1 MRISDDFIKGAIF
14 AERISTSVVMGL
26 MRKSKLRDRLLNEMC
41 KCLDEELEAAK
52 KVKRKDLN

>member
-14 AERISTSVVMGL
+14 AENIGTSVIMGL
-26 MRKSKLRDRLLNEMC
+26 MRKSKLRDQLLNEMA
-41 KCLDEELEAAK
+41 KSLDEELEQAK